1 MASPL
6 SSDNAIRWT
15 KLRVLLIVKQSVIR
29 LSPEDHI
36 ICNNGRKTTWY
47 VDCIVLLD
55 CIVYEVKFEMEDYHE
70 FEIEDCPVVI
80 QFEKTRF

>member
-1 MASPL
+1 M
-6 SSDNAIRWT
+6 
-15 KLRVLLIVKQSVIR
+15 
-29 LSPEDHI
+29 
-36 ICNNGRKTTWY
+36 

-80 QFEKTRF
+80 QSEKTRF